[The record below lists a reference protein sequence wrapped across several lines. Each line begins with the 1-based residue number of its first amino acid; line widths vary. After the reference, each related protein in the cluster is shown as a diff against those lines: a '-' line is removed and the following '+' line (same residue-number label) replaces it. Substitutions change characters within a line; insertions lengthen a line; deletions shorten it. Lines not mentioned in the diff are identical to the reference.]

1 MLRRDQGKIDEFRAR
16 ALELR
21 AIAEKMRSHNA
32 KELLNAVA
40 DDYEN
45 MIRQQN
51 RLLEAL
57 ADQLN
62 AGAGIVSSKGVGAR
76 LAEMAE
82 FYQLMRS
89 AMEDAIRRWKR
100 GNR

>member
-40 DDYEN
+40 DDYD
-45 MIRQQN
+45 R
-51 RLLEAL
+51 L
-57 ADQLN
+57 ADSLQQQLDES
-62 AGAGIVSSKGVGAR
+62 GGGST
-76 LAEMAE
+76 
-82 FYQLMRS
+82 
-89 AMEDAIRRWKR
+89 
-100 GNR
+100 